1 MWRGPS
7 AADENGYNH
16 RPRRSCR
23 GAAAMLFAAAAIW
36 FTAATVSAQPSVP
49 QVPGF
54 WQVDP
59 DRRVPDPGDREWLHF
74 LTEDAYPP
82 FSYTNSENQL
92 TGFNVEIARAICDV
106 LKVGCRISIVS
117 WDQLIPALEKSEADA
132 VIASLAISKDN
143 LSRVDFT
150 APYYRTPARFV
161 VGIQSRVDEA
171 RPQTMVEKRVGVVRG
186 SAHEAYLR
194 AFFQG
199 SRIYPFA
206 SLSDALEAVRTGAI
220 DAVFADG
227 INLMYWLNGAASRG
241 CCRFADG
248 AYTESRY
255 FGLGAGIAVRKGD
268 AETLDL
274 IGAALDRIKSS
285 GVYDRIYLKYF
296 PLALY

>member
-161 VGIQSRVDEA
+161 VGIQSRIDEA
-171 RPQTMVEKRVGVVRG
+171 RPETMVEKRAGVVRG

-199 SRIYPFA
+199 SSIYTFS
-206 SLSDALEAVRTGAI
+206 SLIDYLVSMRTVAI
-220 DAVFADG
+220 DEFFAVGIDPMSWLYRAPSRCCCRIADG
-227 INLMYWLNGAASRG
+227 SFGKG
-241 CCRFADG
+241 C
-248 AYTESRY
+248 Y
-255 FGLGAGIAVRKGD
+255 FGLVVGIAVHMVD
-268 AETLDL
+268 AKMLDL
-274 IGAALDRIKSS
+274 IGAALDMIKSS
-285 GVYDRIYLKYF
+285 GVY
-296 PLALY
+296 